1 MENQRDFCTE
11 CRRETSY
18 TLKKIKINQ
27 TIREKKYT
35 FEITAAFCNECGGEM
50 GIPGLMDYNMKE
62 IDEQYRKAEEVITVE
77 DIERLMKLYNIGKA
91 PLSLALGFGEVTISR
106 YLAGQVPSKEYSDI
120 MLHALASATYMK
132 ELLDRNREKIGETA
146 YKKAHI
152 AATQMENL
160 YVAVPVE
167 LLAVIAYI
175 FSALHEV
182 TPLTLQ
188 KLLYYIQGNYA
199 AIYDKPLFDAPCE
212 AWVHG
217 PVYRNVYNLFRDF
230 KYNPI
235 DDDRFVPLKER
246 ALPLTPEAKE
256 VVDRVLDTFGMYSGK
271 VLESITHK
279 EAPWLDARKGFLPDE
294 TSHAEISLDAM
305 KSYFK
310 KVDEKYNIRTE
321 DGLREYISKML

>member
-1 MENQRDFCTE
+1 MRERKDFCTE

-217 PVYRNVYNLFRDF
+217 PVYRNVYNLIRDF

>member
-11 CRRETSY
+11 CRRETNY

-321 DGLREYISKML
+321 DGLRKYIAKMR

>member
-1 MENQRDFCTE
+1 MRERKDFCTE

-321 DGLREYISKML
+321 EGLRKYISKMV

>member
-1 MENQRDFCTE
+1 MERRSAFCIN
-11 CRRETSY
+11 CHRETACMPR
-18 TLKKIKINQ
+18 KVKINQ
-27 TIREKKYT
+27 SVRDKSYT
-35 FEITAAFCNECGGEM
+35 FEITTFVCSECGREIGF
-50 GIPGLMDYNMKE
+50 PGLMDYNIKE
-62 IDEQYRKAEEVITVE
+62 MDEQYRKAEEIITVE

-91 PLSLALGFGEVTISR
+91 PLSLALGFGEVTITR

-120 MLHALASATYMK
+120 MLHALASASYMK
-132 ELLDRNREKIGETA
+132 ELLDQNREKIGETA
-146 YKKAHI
+146 YKKAYT
-152 AATQMENL
+152 AATQLENL

-199 AIYDKPLFDAPCE
+199 AIYDKPLFDAP
-212 AWVHG
+212 
-217 PVYRNVYNLFRDF
+217 
-230 KYNPI
+230 
-235 DDDRFVPLKER
+235 FVPLKES
-246 ALPLTPEAKE
+246 ALPLTPEAKG

-279 EAPWLDARKGFLPDE
+279 ETPWLDARKGFLPDE

-321 DGLREYISKML
+321 DGLRKYIGKML

>member
-1 MENQRDFCTE
+1 MSEIKEVSHMERRSAFCIN
-11 CRRETSY
+11 CHRETACMPR
-18 TLKKIKINQ
+18 KVKINQ
-27 TIREKKYT
+27 SVRDKSYT
-35 FEITAAFCNECGGEM
+35 FEITTFVCSECGREIGF
-50 GIPGLMDYNMKE
+50 PGLMDYNIKE
-62 IDEQYRKAEEVITVE
+62 MDEQYRKAEEIITVE
-77 DIERLMKLYNIGKA
+77 DINRLMKLYNIGKA
-91 PLSLALGFGEVTISR
+91 PLSLALGFGEVTITR

-120 MLHALASATYMK
+120 MLHALASASYMK
-132 ELLDRNREKIGETA
+132 ELLDQNREKIGETA
-146 YKKAHI
+146 YKKAYT
-152 AATQMENL
+152 AATQLENL

-199 AIYDKPLFDAPCE
+199 AIYDKPLFDAP
-212 AWVHG
+212 
-217 PVYRNVYNLFRDF
+217 
-230 KYNPI
+230 
-235 DDDRFVPLKER
+235 FVPLKES

-321 DGLREYISKML
+321 EGLRKYISKMV

>member
-1 MENQRDFCTE
+1 MERRSAFCIN
-11 CRRETSY
+11 CHRETACMPR
-18 TLKKIKINQ
+18 KVKINQ
-27 TIREKKYT
+27 SVRDKSYT
-35 FEITAAFCNECGGEM
+35 FEITTFVCSECGREIGF
-50 GIPGLMDYNMKE
+50 PGLMDYNIKE
-62 IDEQYRKAEEVITVE
+62 MDEQYRKAEEIITVE

-91 PLSLALGFGEVTISR
+91 PLSLALGFGEVTITR

-120 MLHALASATYMK
+120 MLHALASASYMK
-132 ELLDRNREKIGETA
+132 ELLDQNREKIGETA
-146 YKKAHI
+146 YKKAYT
-152 AATQMENL
+152 AATQLENL

-199 AIYDKPLFDAPCE
+199 AIYDKPLFDAP
-212 AWVHG
+212 
-217 PVYRNVYNLFRDF
+217 
-230 KYNPI
+230 
-235 DDDRFVPLKER
+235 FVPLKES

-271 VLESITHK
+271 VLENITHK

-305 KSYFK
+305 KDYFK

-321 DGLREYISKML
+321 DGLRKYIGKML

>member
-1 MENQRDFCTE
+1 MRERKDFCTE